1 MFTTQLEEEEEEE
14 EEEEGDEE
22 EKEGEEGEEG
32 EEEEKEEEEEEDH
45 PVLISHYSCST
56 ITESHAGLRLLK
68 SAVQTDPSMSRL
80 IDFTPS

>member
-14 EEEEGDEE
+14 EGEEGDEE
-22 EKEGEEGEEG
+22 EKGEEEGEEGEEG
-32 EEEEKEEEEEEDH
+32 EEEDH

-68 SAVQTDPSMSRL
+68 SADQTDPSMSRL
-80 IDFTPS
+80 IECTPS